1 MKYII
6 TELQIDSTVKQLNK
20 DKAEKGKLS
29 KIIEELALSFLGDK
43 EICDIVA
50 TETDHTYILLIL
62 IPEWIGYKVDEKL
75 EKHIEDFLGINV
87 MVIVANSKDC
97 ERMTK

>member
-6 TELQIDSTVKQLNK
+6 TELQIDSTVKKLNK
-20 DKAEKGKLS
+20 DKADKGKLS
-29 KIIEELALSFLGDK
+29 RIIEELALNYLEDK

-50 TETDHTYILLIL
+50 TETNHSYILLIL
-62 IPEWIGYKVDEKL
+62 IPDWIGYKVDEKL

-87 MVIVANSKDC
+87 MVIVSKSEDC